1 MKAATSRPAAEGRG
15 LPPERRSVSLTA
27 TSVAGSERKPEPGQ
41 RTLAQ
46 SPLFRRSLAGFHRVT
61 GLAVKLLPAVL
72 PERPI
77 GFGVQEIEFC
87 RRLTAAC
94 RGGCPMSHR
103 TQLELLRRVE
113 RKLRPHQIRCPA
125 GIVQLAVP
133 VVVSGKH
140 VATVLGGKVR
150 LPGYGAAQ
158 FEELAPRLRR
168 WGLEQELGP
177 LRAAYMAAPWLT
189 REKLRDAQQLLDL
202 LMQLF
207 AKAVACEPL
216 PGPPAG
222 PPLVAKAGEFVRQHV
237 GEHLTT
243 RQMAV
248 VVHLSE
254 AYFCRQFHR
263 LTGLTFH
270 AYLAQVRVDV
280 AKGALQHSEARV
292 NEIALATG
300 FRSASDF
307 SRIFKAGVGMTPSAF
322 RGQFRRQDQENGRSN
337 GV

>member
-1 MKAATSRPAAEGRG
+1 M
-15 LPPERRSVSLTA
+15 SLTA
-27 TSVAGSERKPEPGQ
+27 PVVAGSDRKPDRGQ

-46 SPLFRRSLAGFHRVT
+46 SPLYRQSLAAFRRMT
-61 GLAVKLLPAVL
+61 GLAAKLIPAGL

-77 GFGVQEIEFC
+77 GFGVQENEFC

-94 RGGCPMSHR
+94 RGGCPMCHR
-103 TQLELLRRVE
+103 TQSELLRRVE
-113 RKLRPHQIRCPA
+113 RKLKPHWIQCPA
-125 GIVQLAVP
+125 AIVQLAVP
-133 VVVSGKH
+133 VVVAGKH
-140 VATVLGGKVR
+140 VATVLVGKVR
-150 LPGYGAAQ
+150 LPGHGAAQ
-158 FEELAPRLRR
+158 FEELAPRLQR
-168 WGLEQELGP
+168 WGLERELGP
-177 LRAAYMAAPWLT
+177 LRAAYVAAPWLT
-189 REKLRDAQQLLDL
+189 REKLREALRLVDL
-202 LMQLF
+202 LMHLF
-207 AKAVACEPL
+207 AKTVAGDAL
-216 PGPPAG
+216 PDSPAG
-222 PPLVAKAGEFVRQHV
+222 PPLVAKASQFVRQHV

-243 RQMAV
+243 RQMAE

-254 AYFCRQFHR
+254 AYFCRLFHR

-270 AYLAQVRVDV
+270 AYLAQVRVNV